1 MNRNLGVVVV
11 ASFIALG
18 GRTPVLAQ
26 SGSALTPG
34 DVVRVDHEFVGT
46 LMSISPD
53 ATLTVLGE
61 GKPICWP
68 GIGHGDAPRCDPAPP
83 VRRVVDW
90 RGVTVERQLAEQ
102 SHIRRTAVG
111 SLIGAAVAVPLGYL
125 TGPGLGY
132 GEIDGCYENA
142 SAVTCGDP
150 IPRTEFEAR
159 QRARDQKRGAIFFGA
174 VGATLGAIVAR
185 RTANDWIEVRP
196 PVAGGGEPAWSLGLR
211 LPVGQR

>member
-11 ASFIALG
+11 ASFIALC

-26 SGSALTPG
+26 SESALTPG

-68 GIGHGDAPRCDPAPP
+68 GIGHGDAPRCDPAPS
-83 VRRVVDW
+83 VRRIVDW
-90 RGVTVERQLAEQ
+90 RGVTVERQLVEQ
-102 SHIRRTAVG
+102 SHTRRTVVG
-111 SLIGAAVAVPLGYL
+111 FLIGAAVAVPFGYL

-132 GEIDGCYENA
+132 GEIDGCYENT
-142 SAVTCGDP
+142 SANACDNP

-159 QRARDQKRGAIFFGA
+159 QRAQDRKRGAIFFGA
-174 VGATLGAIVAR
+174 VGATVGAMVAR
-185 RTANDWIEVRP
+185 RTANEWIEVRP
-196 PVAGGGEPAWSLGLR
+196 PVAGGGESAWSLGLR
-211 LPVGQR
+211 LPLGGR